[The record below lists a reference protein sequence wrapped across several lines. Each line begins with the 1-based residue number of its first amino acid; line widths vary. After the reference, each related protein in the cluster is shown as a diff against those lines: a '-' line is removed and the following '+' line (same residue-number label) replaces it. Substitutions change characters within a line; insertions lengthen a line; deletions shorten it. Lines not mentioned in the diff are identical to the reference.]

1 MDGARNGPALPKHG
15 LSRRSGTRW
24 ADPYAAVEMTR
35 VRMALRDAFKVNA
48 GNAAHPRHVI
58 SNVESQRDV
67 AVICREE

>member
-1 MDGARNGPALPKHG
+1 MGPAMGRPSRSTG
-15 LSRRSGTRW
+15 L
-24 ADPYAAVEMTR
+24 AVAQEPGGLIRMRAVKMTR